1 MLDTKGP
8 EIRTGFFAEGKTI
21 TLKKDQ
27 ELELTTDYSVV
38 FRVTYDVKFIQDSTL
53 PPFLAV
59 QPFQLHFT
67 HLYHAIESFPHDI
80 GIDSSKATTK
90 NWLCPTLPSP
100 PQWKLAK

>member
-38 FRVTYDVKFIQDSTL
+38 FCAIHAFKLLDHSTL
-53 PPFLAV
+53 AFCHHANCVHHAV
-59 QPFQLHFT
+59 
-67 HLYHAIESFPHDI
+67 ES
-80 GIDSSKATTK
+80 
-90 NWLCPTLPSP
+90 
-100 PQWKLAK
+100 